1 MATILSSKTLALLV
15 IFCLSMEI
23 YTFPVELTAFKEQE
37 QTTKPQIPMSAP
49 VIPYSVTQNGQGAV
63 YDWQNDKITIRLAAS
78 QTQGSF
84 TLTEDAMKPTFAL
97 GLHMHRK
104 HTETFHVL
112 EGELEFRLGKNT
124 QIARAGTT
132 IHVPSNIPH
141 GVRVINGRPARML
154 MLFAPGGFENVLKE
168 MKTFTDAQ
176 FADEKF
182 MKAFNEKHDN
192 IILE

>member
-1 MATILSSKTLALLV
+1 MYVPYCMFNLV
-15 IFCLSMEI
+15 
-23 YTFPVELTAFKEQE
+23 
-37 QTTKPQIPMSAP
+37 PMSAP
-49 VIPYSVTQNGQGAV
+49 AISYSVTKNDQGAV

-78 QTQGSF
+78 QTQGLF
-84 TLTEDAMKPTFAL
+84 TLTEDAMKPTFKL

-104 HTETFHVL
+104 HAETFHIL
-112 EGELEFRLGKNT
+112 EGEVEFRLDKNT
-124 QIARAGTT
+124 QIAQPGTT
-132 IHVPSNIPH
+132 IHVPSNVPH

-154 MLFAPGGFENVLKE
+154 MLYAPGGFENILKE

-182 MKAFNEKHDN
+182 MTAFDEKHDN